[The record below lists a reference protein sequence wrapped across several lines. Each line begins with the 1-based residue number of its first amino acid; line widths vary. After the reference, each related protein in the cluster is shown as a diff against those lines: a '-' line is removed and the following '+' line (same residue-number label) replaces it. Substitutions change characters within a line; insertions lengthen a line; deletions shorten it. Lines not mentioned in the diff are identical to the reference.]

1 MRTIA
6 IMNNKGG
13 VGKTVTAINLADI
26 LTREHG
32 KRVMLADCDGQCNL
46 TQFYRPDFD
55 TEEADA
61 ALDML
66 LSGLASCYDEV
77 SIPITDKLT
86 LLPAS
91 DGLYD
96 LDISAL
102 SDAGSGH
109 SVDLRCLID
118 VRDNLIEDEA
128 ADFFIL
134 DCPPGFTASSVA
146 ALLAA
151 DEVVVPLTI
160 DGFAFRG
167 MAALL
172 RQLASMRKANWR
184 LKRATVLITQ
194 HRNAEVVSRGE
205 QLLRSSDKID
215 IFKQTIRRTEKMPE
229 STFDSSPIWRYS
241 PGSAAARDY
250 RAWVRELL
258 GEEDAHE

>member
-26 LTREHG
+26 LTREHS
-32 KRVMLADCDGQCNL
+32 KRVVLADCDGQCNL
-46 TQFYRPDFD
+46 TQFYKPDFD
-55 TEEADA
+55 TEEDA
-61 ALDML
+61 SLDTLM
-66 LSGLASCYDEV
+66 SGLAVCYDEV
-77 SIPITDKLT
+77 LLALTDKLS
-86 LLPAS
+86 LIPAS
-91 DGLYD
+91 DCLYD

-102 SDAGSGH
+102 SDAGNGH

-118 VRDNLIEDEA
+118 IRDNLIEDEA

-151 DEVVVPLTI
+151 DEVVIPMTI
-160 DGFAFRG
+160 DGFSFRG

-184 LKRATVLITQ
+184 LKRAAVLITQ
-194 HRNAEVVSRGE
+194 YRNAEVVTQGE
-205 QLLRSSDKID
+205 QLLRSTTGVDVYT
-215 IFKQTIRRTEKMPE
+215 QVIRRTDKVPE
-229 STFDSSPIWRYS
+229 STIDGSPIWRYS

-258 GEEDAHE
+258 GEEAAHE

>member
-32 KRVMLADCDGQCNL
+32 KRVALADCDGQCNL
-46 TQFYRPDFD
+46 TQFYKPDFD
-55 TEEADA
+55 TEEDA
-61 ALDML
+61 SLDTLM
-66 LSGLASCYDEV
+66 SGLACCYDEV
-77 SIPITDKLT
+77 LLPLTDKLS
-86 LLPAS
+86 LIPAS

-96 LDISAL
+96 VDISAL
-102 SDAGSGH
+102 DGKEENT
-109 SVDLRCLID
+109 VDMRCLID
-118 VRDNLIEDEA
+118 IRDNLIEDEV

-146 ALLAA
+146 ALMAA
-151 DEVVVPLTI
+151 DEVVIPLTI
-160 DGFAFRG
+160 DGFSFRG

-172 RQLASMRKANWR
+172 RQLDSMRKANWR
-184 LKRATVLITQ
+184 LKRAAVLITQ
-194 HRNAEVVSRGE
+194 YRNAEVVSQGE
-205 QLLRSSDKID
+205 QLLRSTGKID
-215 IFKQTIRRTEKMPE
+215 IYRQTIRRTDKVPE
-229 STFDSSPIWRYS
+229 STFDGSPIWRYS

-258 GEEDAHE
+258 GEEAAHE

>member
-32 KRVMLADCDGQCNL
+32 KRVVLVDCDGQCNL
-46 TQFYRPDFD
+46 TQFYKPDFD
-55 TEEADA
+55 PENETT
-61 ALDML
+61 LDDL
-66 LSGLASCYDEV
+66 ISGLAMCYDEV
-77 SIPITDKLT
+77 TLPISDKLT
-86 LLPAS
+86 LIPAS

-102 SDAGSGH
+102 SDSGNGH

-118 VRDNLIEDEA
+118 VRDNLVEDDA

-134 DCPPGFTASSVA
+134 DCPPGFTVASVA

-151 DEVVVPLTI
+151 DEVVIPMTI
-160 DGFAFRG
+160 DGFSFRG

-172 RQLASMRKANWR
+172 RQLHSMRQANWR
-184 LKRATVLITQ
+184 LKRSAVLITQ
-194 HRNAEVVSRGE
+194 YRTADVVQQGE
-205 QLLRSSDKID
+205 KLLRSTAGVDVYA
-215 IFKQTIRRTEKMPE
+215 QTIPRTDKVPE
-229 STFDSSPIWRYS
+229 STIDATPIWRYS

-258 GEEDAHE
+258 GEEA